1 MTSSPRNPERRGSAG
16 LVLLLGALTAFAPM
30 SIDMYLPAFPAIAR
44 DLQAPLATVQLTVA
58 AFLAGSAVGQLFYG
72 PLADRWGRR
81 PPLIAGILLYIV
93 ATAGCAAS
101 RSVEALL
108 AWRVVMAL
116 GGGAG
121 MVIARTV
128 VRDLYDTTAAARMFS
143 LLMLVMGLAPILAPL
158 AGGQLLLLAGWRGIF
173 VFLALFGLV
182 TLAAT
187 LLRLPETLPP
197 GQRAGTGPAAA
208 LAAYGELLRHRPY
221 LLYAVSLG
229 CIAGVN
235 FAYISGAPFL
245 FIELH
250 GISPQLFGVFFG
262 ANAAGLIGASQLNR
276 RLLRTRHP
284 RQILTAAFLVN
295 AASSLLFALAGSTGI
310 GGFPLQA
317 GLIFVSLCMTG
328 FLYPNATAL
337 ALAPF
342 GSRAGSASAL
352 LGTIQYGIGA
362 CAGGA
367 VGAWHTGTPVPVAA
381 TMAACAVTGLCAAL
395 GARRSEGQGDT
406 GAPAES

>member
-1 MTSSPRNPERRGSAG
+1 MTVSPRLRLRGDSAG

-44 DLQAPLATVQLTVA
+44 DLRAPLATVQLSVA
-58 AFLAGSAVGQLFYG
+58 AFLVGSAIGQLFYG

-81 PPLIAGILLYIV
+81 RPLLLGIGLYVV
-93 ATAGCAAS
+93 ATGGCAAAG
-101 RSVEALL
+101 SVETLL
-108 AWRVVMAL
+108 AWRVAMAL

-128 VRDLYDTTAAARMFS
+128 VRDLFDTAAAARMFS

-158 AGGQLLLLAGWRGIF
+158 AGGQILLLAGWRGIF
-173 VFLALFGLV
+173 AVLALFGLT
-182 TLAAT
+182 TLAVTA
-187 LLRLPETLPP
+187 LALPETMPA
-197 GQRAGTGPAAA
+197 GQRSAAGLAPAM
-208 LAAYGELLRHRPY
+208 AAYGELLRHRAY

-235 FAYISGAPFL
+235 FAYISGAPML

-250 GISPQLFGVFFG
+250 GISPQRFGLLFG

-276 RLLRTRHP
+276 RLLRSRHP
-284 RQILTAAFLVN
+284 RQILTAAFLAN
-295 AASSLLFALAGSTGI
+295 AAASLLFLLAGATGV
-310 GGFPLQA
+310 GGFPAQMA
-317 GLIFVSLCMTG
+317 LIFVALCMTG

-342 GSRAGSASAL
+342 GRRAGSASAL
-352 LGTIQYGIGA
+352 LGTIQYAIGA
-362 CAGGA
+362 LAGCA
-367 VGAWHTGTPVPVAA
+367 VGAWHTASAVPIA
-381 TMAACAVTGLCAAL
+381 TVMAVCALTGLGAAL
-395 GARRSEGQGDT
+395 GARRAEGDRDRRR
-406 GAPAES
+406 